1 MFTFDIFTKLKY
13 QRNRTYYYK
22 WSQTPSGTLM
32 EYNAPARTNYNV
44 PEFPGLCIVGSAVVG
59 PQTNSIYTLSEVSGG
74 NALVRKYFEN
84 ESISW
89 SRIYYLNPAEVTL
102 AVTSNENSLFF
113 LDNFYLRI
121 LQFDTATGSLTNTI
135 FYMLNIIGK

>member
-1 MFTFDIFTKLKY
+1 MK
-13 QRNRTYYYK
+13 
-22 WSQTPSGTLM
+22 
-32 EYNAPARTNYNV
+32 YNAPARTDYNV

-89 SRIYYLNPAEVTL
+89 SRIYYFNPAEVTL
-102 AVTSNENSLFF
+102 AVTPNENSLFF
-113 LDNFYLRI
+113 LDNFNLRI
-121 LQFDTATGSLTNTI
+121 LQFDTTTGSLTNTI
-135 FYMLNIIGK
+135 FYMLNIISK